1 MNPMQLVG
9 DVGFQNRR
17 LKIPKEVDPLV
28 GKIIWECRQTA
39 HKVFRGFWNPRCFSF
54 GSPTRRSRSGHDRR
68 ISVPWQSRHT
78 KAMAPSPVS
87 GTNDPSTL
95 IFEHVGSWRC
105 PNQGD
110 TGGRDVQWF
119 LGCRPHSVR
128 VVSVTDAITSLSLAT
143 AALDVK
149 EQSVD
154 AHHHRQS
161 NFSPMLCLSLSSNAL
176 EIPFKL
182 MISCSAGEFAATT
195 TTTTAAIHSL
205 KHGVHAR
212 AEEPSEARTQCT
224 DRKNHMIV
232 LYCPLL
238 KGLIC
243 YLSCFL
249 MFGLRFVDCSLAII
263 S

>member
-128 VVSVTDAITSLSLAT
+128 VVS
-143 AALDVK
+143 
-149 EQSVD
+149 
-154 AHHHRQS
+154 
-161 NFSPMLCLSLSSNAL
+161 
-176 EIPFKL
+176 
-182 MISCSAGEFAATT
+182 GEFAATT